1 VLRHVTDPLRTT
13 AGHGTPIGTVEA
25 STKTCG
31 APLGE
36 GRRVVTLAERATT
49 NGTSL
54 PCARAHRS
62 SDPHGAPMTGHATP
76 QVATR

>member
-13 AGHGTPIGTVEA
+13 AGHGRHVGTVGVPR
-25 STKTCG
+25 KTCG

-36 GRRVVTLAERATT
+36 GRRVVTLTERATT

-54 PCARAHRS
+54 PCACAHRTD
-62 SDPHGAPMTGHATP
+62 DPHGAPMTSHATP